1 VTGTEPSSAP
11 RPPESAA
18 STTPSGVDLARV
30 ALQAAK
36 ATARKRGEQP
46 GAGKPR
52 RVRLGRSVRGDGREP
67 VGLAAAFQQLVTERA
82 WEVPAAGGTVLQQW
96 PAIAP
101 DLAPHVKAVG
111 FDAGTGRLDLLP
123 DSPAYAT
130 QLRMSTTRL
139 IAMANQAAGR
149 DAVRAIRVLPP
160 GTHTSAPAADIPSK
174 EAAPEQAG
182 PARTREDASAGYR
195 QALAAHQAAKTEQG
209 DRLPPAV
216 RAAIERQ
223 AQALRDRREPE
234 EAFADGQAALEELR
248 VKAARSTSPAGAR
261 ARALQRLA
269 AERSGRV
276 SAAPAARRT
285 A

>member
-1 VTGTEPSSAP
+1 MTSTDPSSAP

-18 STTPSGVDLARV
+18 STAPSGVDLARV

-52 RVRLGRSVRGDGREP
+52 RVRVGRSVRGDGREP

-101 DLAPHVKAVG
+101 DLAPHVKAVA
-111 FDAGTGRLDLLP
+111 FDADTGRLDLLP

-130 QLRMSTTRL
+130 QLRMSTARL
-139 IAMANQAAGR
+139 VAMANQVAGR
-149 DAVRAIRVLPP
+149 EAVRSIRVLPP
-160 GTHTSAPAADIPSK
+160 GTRTSAPAAEVSPA
-174 EAAPEQAG
+174 AAPEPAG
-182 PARTREDASAGYR
+182 PVRTREDASAGYR
-195 QALAAHQAAKTEQG
+195 QALTALQAGKVEQG
-209 DRLPPAV
+209 DKLAPSV

-223 AQALRDRREPE
+223 NQALRERREAE
-234 EAFADGQAALEELR
+234 EAFGDGQAALEELR
-248 VKAARSTSPAGAR
+248 AKAK
-261 ARALQRLA
+261 
-269 AERSGRV
+269 GRGFEFSEV
-276 SAAPAARRT
+276 AS
-285 A
+285 

>member
-1 VTGTEPSSAP
+1 VTNTEPTSAP
-11 RPPESAA
+11 RPPADTA
-18 STTPSGVDLARV
+18 PTTPSGVDLARV

-36 ATARKRGEQP
+36 ASARKRGEQP

-52 RVRLGRSVRGDGREP
+52 RARTGRAVRGDGREP
-67 VGLAAAFQQLVTERA
+67 VGLAAAFQHLVTERA

-101 DLAPHVKAVG
+101 DLAPHVHAVG
-111 FDAGTGRLDLLP
+111 FDADTGRLDLLP

-130 QLRMSTTRL
+130 QLRMSTARL
-139 IAMANQAAGR
+139 IAMANQTAGR
-149 DAVRAIRVLPP
+149 EAVRAIRVLPP
-160 GTHTSAPAADIPSK
+160 GTHTAVPAADVPPK
-174 EAAPEQAG
+174 EAATEPAG
-182 PARTREDASAGYR
+182 PAHTREDASDGSR
-195 QALAAHQAAKTEQG
+195 QALTAHQAAKAEQG

-234 EAFADGQAALEELR
+234 EAFGDGQAALEELR
-248 VKAARSTSPAGAR
+248 AKAARSTSPSGAR

-269 AERSGRV
+269 AERAGRV
-276 SAAPAARRT
+276 SAAPAVRHT